1 LKRETIAS
9 QKFAD
14 IFGYGAAILD
24 IFLPHRWSGLITDQQ
39 GGKTSRN

>member
-1 LKRETIAS
+1 LKQETIAS

-24 IFLPHRWSGLITDQQ
+24 IFFSPLEALITDQQ
-39 GGKTSRN
+39 VEKQADN